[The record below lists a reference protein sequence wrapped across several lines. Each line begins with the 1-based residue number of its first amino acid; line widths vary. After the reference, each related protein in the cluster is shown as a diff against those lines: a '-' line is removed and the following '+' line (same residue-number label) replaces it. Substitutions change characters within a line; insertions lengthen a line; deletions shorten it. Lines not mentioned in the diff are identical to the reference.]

1 MKRIIAVILL
11 TSTFTGCAN
20 INQALNSD
28 PREYDKR
35 VSPGEQALPS
45 PFILVRLTAGF
56 AVGVSMPP
64 IFAGA
69 LVYDGVETE
78 SRR

>member
-11 TSTFTGCAN
+11 MSTCVGCAN

-28 PREYDKR
+28 SREYDR
-35 VSPGEQALPS
+35 HVAPGDQAATS

-56 AVGVSMPP
+56 AVGVSMSP